1 MNMSKENKSNNFKP
15 INIEEIVAQKSK
27 STAKRIPKF
36 VFNYIKKIIHQ
47 DELNDFFGKYG
58 DLKGVEFT
66 DQVLEYLNI
75 KYEIKGIEN
84 LPKAGRYIFAS
95 NHPLGGAD
103 GIMLISLLG
112 KKYDIKF
119 PVNDVLLNVK
129 SLDNVFLAINKHG
142 KQGRKTTE
150 ILSKAFESDCQI
162 IIFPAGL
169 VSRKQFGGEI
179 KDLEWKKTF
188 ISKAIQTQRD
198 IIPVRV
204 SGRNSNFFYNIANI
218 RKFLGIKINL
228 EMLYLVNEFTK
239 HRNKTFT
246 ITFGE
251 PISYK
256 SLNRD
261 HSQKTWAEIIRQ
273 KVHSLK

>member
-1 MNMSKENKSNNFKP
+1 MSKENKSNNFKP
-15 INIEEIVAQKSK
+15 INIEEVVAQKSK
-27 STAKRIPKF
+27 STAKRIPRF
-36 VFNYIKKIIHQ
+36 IYNYIKKIIHQ
-47 DELNDFFGKYG
+47 DELNYFFGKYG
-58 DLKGVEFT
+58 ELKGVEFT
-66 DQVLEYLNI
+66 DQVLDYLNI
-75 KYEIKGIEN
+75 KYNIKGIEN
-84 LPKAGRYIFAS
+84 LPENGRYIFAS

-129 SLDNVFLAINKHG
+129 SLDNVFIAINKHG
-142 KQGRKTTE
+142 KQGRETTE
-150 ILSKAFESDCQI
+150 LLNEAFESDCQI
-162 IIFPAGL
+162 VIFPAGL
-169 VSRKQFGGEI
+169 VSRKHLGGGI

-188 ISKAIQTQRD
+188 INKAIQSKRD

-218 RKFLGIKINL
+218 RKLFGVKINI
-228 EMLYLVNEFTK
+228 EMLYLVDEFTK

-246 ITFGE
+246 ITIGE
-251 PISYK
+251 PIPFK
-256 SLNRD
+256 SLTKDN
-261 HSQKTWAEIIRQ
+261 SQKAWAEIIRQ